1 MSTIFK
7 CGVPVGRDLFR
18 WGAKRVAG
26 LLAGLRGEQ
35 GSVAIEGAV
44 SLMVLVTI
52 TVGFL
57 ELCVMSYTY
66 SVMAESAR
74 EGVRYAIVHGT
85 DSSSC
90 SGPSTGCDATAANVK
105 SDVAAY
111 AANFSTRLSNM
122 VVTVTYPDGTSTG
135 TSRVQVSIR
144 ETYQPAFHVP
154 GVTPTLT
161 FTSAGRILY

>member
-1 MSTIFK
+1 M
-7 CGVPVGRDLFR
+7 
-18 WGAKRVAG
+18 AG
-26 LLAGLRGEQ
+26 LFAGLRGEQ

-44 SLMVLVTI
+44 SLMVLIVI

-111 AANFSTRLSNM
+111 AANFSTQLSNM
-122 VVTVTYPDGTSTG
+122 VVTVSYPDGVSTG
-135 TSRVQVSIR
+135 TSRVQVSIS
-144 ETYQPAFHVP
+144 ETYQPTFHVP
-154 GVTPTLT
+154 GLTPTLT